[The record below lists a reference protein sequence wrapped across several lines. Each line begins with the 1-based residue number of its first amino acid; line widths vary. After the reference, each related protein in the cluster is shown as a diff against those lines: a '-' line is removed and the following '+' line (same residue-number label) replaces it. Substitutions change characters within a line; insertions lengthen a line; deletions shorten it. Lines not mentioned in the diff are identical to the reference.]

1 MRIKL
6 QKKYLKK
13 LFDEVSCNN
22 GFTLFETL
30 VAIFVTV
37 VLSTALYF
45 CFSSGIKLC
54 LRIKK
59 QNKTE
64 ILSYKADSF
73 FRNTFGK
80 VKIPLWEQTCEIS
93 FEPASNM
100 NTGGVLHIQWLSGE
114 PGSTD
119 VSVPSY
125 IENFSIEVI
134 KTKNK
139 KPIGVKVRYYINT
152 DNNMDSK
159 KSCESLVPFSSFP
172 YGFEEIK

>member
-1 MRIKL
+1 MRIRL

-13 LFDEVSCNN
+13 LVDKGTCNT

-37 VLSTALYF
+37 LLSTALYF
-45 CFSSGIKLC
+45 CFSSGIKFC
-54 LRIKK
+54 LRIKN
-59 QNKTE
+59 QNKIE
-64 ILSYKADSF
+64 ILSYKADYF

-80 VKIPLWEQTCEIS
+80 VKIPLWEQTCEVKV
-93 FEPASNM
+93 EPASNM
-100 NTGGVLHIQWLSGE
+100 ATGGVLHIQWLSGE
-114 PGSTD
+114 SGSTA

-125 IENFSIEVI
+125 IEDCSIEVI

-139 KPIGVKVRYYINT
+139 KPIGVKARYYINA
-152 DNNMDSK
+152 DNSMESK
-159 KSCESLVPFSSFP
+159 KSCECLVPFSSFP